1 MIYFNEN
8 PYANVTESSSY
19 ADKIRANRQTTDLG
33 KGLSAEQT
41 RDVFERS
48 GCSRITPGTYTKF
61 AVINWPVQ
69 SEKEEMREV
78 MAGYYNGQISKEEV
92 KEFFMEYCSYVF
104 VGGSET
110 AILNVYETFLDASYQ
125 EAVWACIKEGE
136 KYANGSDR
144 YTLYYN
150 ADYYYKAEEIHEL
163 LKEAAKECGEKY
175 GLEIDASKRDEN
187 FQGKMDATGR
197 PNFNEKWNLLV
208 ANNVIGRMMDI
219 NAAPPEG
226 FSFYYELGD
235 NMGVGNSTLI
245 INGKGWSMKMTV
257 PFENHSEKNHF
268 YLSELLHVSS
278 DKENAKWYNEFLGKL
293 IINRLTPGRI
303 Y

>member
-1 MIYFNEN
+1 MFYIDAN
-8 PYANVTESSSY
+8 PYANVTKSSSY
-19 ADKIRANRQTTDLG
+19 ADKIRANRETIDMN

-78 MAGYYNGQISKEEV
+78 MAGYYSGEISKEEV
-92 KEFFMEYCSYVF
+92 KEFFMEYCSPVF
-104 VGGSET
+104 VGRSET
-110 AILNVYETFLDASYQ
+110 AILNVYETFLNANYE
-125 EAVWACIKEGE
+125 EAVRACIKEGE
-136 KYANGSDR
+136 KYYGSDR

-163 LKEAAKECGEKY
+163 LKEAAKEHGEKY

-187 FQGKMDATGR
+187 FQGKMDAAGK

-208 ANNVIGRMMDI
+208 ANNVVGRMMDI

-226 FSFYYELGD
+226 FSFFYELGD
-235 NMGVGNSTLI
+235 SMGVGNSTLI
-245 INGKGWSMKMTV
+245 VNGKGWSAKMMV

-268 YLSELLHVSS
+268 YLSELLHVSD
-278 DKENAKWYNEFLGKL
+278 DKENAKWYNKFLGKL
-293 IINRLTPGRI
+293 VVNRLTPNRI